1 MSCYKLAL
9 DFQRKYPMT
18 MGFRLKR
25 HCEVIDRHLN
35 PDEKI
40 KYLFFGQKNYGTF
53 DFVNTYVIALTN
65 QRIMM
70 ATKRL
75 LFGYFFKS
83 ITPDL
88 YNDLT
93 VNSGIIWGRL
103 LIDTV
108 KEEVTITNLDK
119 NSLEEIETNITETMG
134 KLKKEYNISREK
146 KEK

>member
-1 MSCYKLAL
+1 MKSYKLAL
-9 DFQRKYPMT
+9 DFKRKYPMT
-18 MGFRLKR
+18 MGFRLKE
-25 HCEVIDRHLN
+25 HCDIIDRHLN
-35 PDEKI
+35 PDETI
-40 KYLFFGQKNYGTF
+40 SYLFYGQKNTGTF
-53 DFVNTYVIALTN
+53 DFVNTYVVALTN
-65 QRIMM
+65 QRMIM
-70 ATKRL
+70 ATKRI

-93 VNSGIIWGRL
+93 VNSGVIWGKI

-119 NSLEEIETNITETMG
+119 KSLQEIETNITEVMG

-146 KEK
+146 KES

>member
-1 MSCYKLAL
+1 MNSYKLAL
-9 DFQRKYPMT
+9 NFRKKYPMT
-18 MGFRLKR
+18 MGFRLKK
-25 HCEVIDRHLN
+25 HCDIIDKHLN
-35 PDEKI
+35 PNEKI
-40 KYLFFGQKNYGTF
+40 EYLFYGQKNIGSF

-65 QRIMM
+65 ERLIM

-93 VNSGIIWGRL
+93 VNSGIIWGKL

-108 KEEVTITNLDK
+108 KEEITITNLDK
-119 NSLEEIETNITETMG
+119 NALREIETNITEVMG

>member
-1 MSCYKLAL
+1 MNSYKLAL
-9 DFQRKYPMT
+9 DFKRKYPMT
-18 MGFRLKR
+18 MGFRLKK
-25 HCEVIDRHLN
+25 HCEVIDKHLN
-35 PDEKI
+35 PDEKVE
-40 KYLFFGQKNYGTF
+40 YLFFGQKNTGTF
-53 DFVNTYVIALTN
+53 DFVNTYIVALTN
-65 QRIMM
+65 QRMIM

-93 VNSGIIWGRL
+93 VNSGVIWGRI

-119 NSLEEIETNITETMG
+119 SALQEVETSITELMG
-134 KLKKEYNISREK
+134 KLKKEYNISRDR
-146 KEK
+146 KED

>member
-18 MGFRLKR
+18 MGFRLKK
-25 HCEVIDRHLN
+25 HCEVVDRHLN
-35 PDEKI
+35 PDETV
-40 KYLFFGQKNYGTF
+40 KYLFFGQKNTGTF

-65 QRIMM
+65 QRLIM
-70 ATKRL
+70 ATKRIF
-75 LFGYFFKS
+75 FGYFFKS

-93 VNSGIIWGRL
+93 VNSGLIWGRI

-119 NSLEEIETNITETMG
+119 TSLQEIETNITETMG
-134 KLKKEYNISREK
+134 KLKKEYNITREK